1 MHRAWLGLFLVGL
14 IISPAF
20 GQQGTTTRVSVSS
33 TGGQGNQESS
43 RPSMSADSRHVAF
56 RSGASNLVLGDTNG
70 VFDVFV
76 HDQQTGQTT
85 RVSVATGG
93 GQVDSFSE
101 HASISGDGRFVA
113 FDCSAYNL
121 VPEDTNGTKDVFV
134 HDRQTG
140 QTTRVSFTTSG
151 GEAQYHCY
159 NPSISADGRHVAFD
173 GASQVFV
180 HDRQTGRTTRVS
192 VSTGGGQGNSVSQY
206 ASISADGRFVA
217 FQSNASNLV
226 PGDTNGTTDVFVH
239 DRQTGQT
246 TRVSVATVGGQG
258 SGVSED
264 PSISADGRFVAFES
278 NASNLVLADT
288 NGAYDV
294 FVHDR
299 QTGETFRVS
308 VSTGG
313 GQASD
318 PSYSPSISTEGRYVA
333 FDSWASNLVLG
344 DTYSGSDAFM
354 HDRQTGQ
361 TTLLSVAT
369 GGEQGSQGGGATSIS
384 ADGRF
389 VAFHSF
395 SPNLVLGDSNGYH
408 DVFVHQYG
416 PNMVSGMIHFSDLS
430 PSASPPPSCIID
442 FEVVPGNIVVS
453 RPATLDAAGNFEVV
467 GPDVPGLYL
476 VSVKHSHWLR
486 RTVGPVDTYANVTG
500 VLVPLLNG
508 DVDED
513 NEVAIGDY
521 AVLSGAFGSSPGDGH
536 WVANADLNGDESVD
550 IGDFAI
556 LSTNFGLVGDE

>member
-173 GASQVFV
+173 GASQ
-180 HDRQTGRTTRVS
+180 
-192 VSTGGGQGNSVSQY
+192 
-206 ASISADGRFVA
+206 
-217 FQSNASNLV
+217 
-226 PGDTNGTTDVFVH
+226 VFVH